1 MKRYDSILFAL
12 AVSLLAV
19 FSTGCGNLI
28 NSLRARDQLNKGVN
42 AFKNGSYPQAVERFK
57 RAIQLDPTFMNAR
70 LYLASAY
77 MSQYVPGAE
86 SEENQRNAEAAT
98 KGFQE
103 VLDRD
108 PNSSLAVESLGS
120 LAFNQ
125 KKFDE
130 AKEWYR
136 KLIQLNDKKK
146 EAYYNIAV
154 IDWTR
159 GFQLHTEVR
168 AKTGMRPEEP
178 GPIKDKKAR
187 ETLKEKSEPVIKEG
201 IDMLQKALAIDPN
214 YDDAMGYL
222 SLIYRQQAD
231 IADTVEE
238 SKKITAQADAWMQ
251 KTLDLKKK
259 RTESAGQPKV
269 G

>member
-1 MKRYDSILFAL
+1 MKRYKSILSAM
-12 AVSLLAV
+12 ALLALV
-19 FSTGCGNLI
+19 GWTSGCGNVI
-28 NSLRARDQLNKGVN
+28 QSLRARDQLNKGVN
-42 AFKNGSYPQAVERFK
+42 AFKNANYPQSIKHFE
-57 RAIQLDPTFMNAR
+57 RAIEYDPSFLNAR

-86 SEENQRNAEAAT
+86 SEENKRHAEAAT
-98 KGFQE
+98 KGFQA

-108 PNSSLAVESLGS
+108 SNNLLAVESLGS

-130 AKEWYR
+130 AKKWYQ
-136 KLIQLNDKKK
+136 KLIELNDKKK

-154 IDWTR
+154 IDWTK
-159 GFQLHTEVR
+159 GFQLHMEVR
-168 AKTGMRPEEP
+168 AKIGMRPEEP

-187 ETLKEKSEPVIKEG
+187 EQLKEQSEPVIKEG
-201 IDMLQKALAIDPN
+201 IGMLQKALDIDPN

-222 SLIYRQQAD
+222 SLLYRQQAD
-231 IADTVEE
+231 IANSVEE
-238 SKKITAQADAWMQ
+238 GKNYTAQADLWMQ
-251 KTLDLKKK
+251 KTLELKKK
-259 RTESAGQPKV
+259 RTEGAAAPKT